1 MISEKK
7 HLWILLLSC
16 FFLAHCTSIDVF
28 EKNQPIPNHEWK
40 REFVCKGSFEIAD
53 TTSPYNLFL
62 VLRHTDAYKYENICL
77 TIQLINGEDSISF
90 QQHNF
95 SLGNDAGG
103 WKGSGMDD
111 IWEVRERIN
120 DFAVRF
126 RKKGVYSF
134 IIKNNMRDNPLK
146 EIISAGLR
154 VEKES

>member
-1 MISEKK
+1 M
-7 HLWILLLSC
+7 
-16 FFLAHCTSIDVF
+16 LAHCTSIDVF

-40 REFVCKGSFEIAD
+40 REFICKGSFEIAD
-53 TTSPYNLFL
+53 TASPYNLFL
-62 VLRHTDAYKYENICL
+62 VLRHTDAYKYENIWL

-90 QQHNF
+90 QQQNF

-120 DFAVRF
+120 DFSVRF

-146 EIISAGLR
+146 EIISVGLR
-154 VEKES
+154 IEKES

>member
-7 HLWILLLSC
+7 YLFILLFACSLLTQC
-16 FFLAHCTSIDVF
+16 NSIDVF
-28 EKNQPIPNHEWK
+28 EKNQAIPNHEWK
-40 REFVCKGSFEIAD
+40 REFVCRGNFEITD

-62 VLRHTDAYKYENICL
+62 VLRHTDAYKYENIWL
-77 TIQLINGEDSISF
+77 TIQIFNREDSVNL
-90 QQHNF
+90 QQRNF
-95 SLGNDAGG
+95 LLGNDAGG

-120 DFAVRF
+120 DLSVRF

-154 VEKES
+154 IEKVL